1 MRPGVPCNENRVF
14 PVGIDLQGVPCKLYR
29 VWVCSAFNY
38 LLTCDLKSKFRHFEK
53 ATQFRKN
60 EKYFQS
66 FLAFFQSAKD
76 IIPHF
81 VLRKNIIDF
90 LTSHPFLL
98 ILDKV
103 REASCHL

>member
-53 ATQFRKN
+53 ATQFRKKGIFPKFFGLLSVCKRYYSSFCF
-60 EKYFQS
+60 EK
-66 FLAFFQSAKD
+66 
-76 IIPHF
+76 
-81 VLRKNIIDF
+81 KNVGF
-90 LTSHPFLL
+90 YS
-98 ILDKV
+98 
-103 REASCHL
+103 